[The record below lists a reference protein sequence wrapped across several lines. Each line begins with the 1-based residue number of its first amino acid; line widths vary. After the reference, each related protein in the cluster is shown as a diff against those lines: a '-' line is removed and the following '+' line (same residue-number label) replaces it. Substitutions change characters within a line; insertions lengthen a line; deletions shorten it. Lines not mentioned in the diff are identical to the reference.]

1 MNQFLNHYTTVTA
14 PKLKSSF
21 TYVSEYTVPKVSK
34 VVINVGVGDLLSDSK
49 AIESVSALVAR
60 ITGQKPTLTK
70 ARISI
75 AGFKIRD
82 GMTVGMKVTLR
93 GTRMHDFLS
102 KLIQIALPRTRDF
115 RGLKPSAITA
125 DGNLNIGIK
134 DSTIFPEAGQEVS
147 LHGLQITLV
156 SNAKTHEE
164 AEMLYTSL
172 GFVFNAEYEA
182 PAKKKNK
189 KY

>member
-1 MNQFLNHYTTVTA
+1 MNHFLNHYTTVTV
-14 PKLKSSF
+14 PKLKESF
-21 TYVSEYTVPKVSK
+21 SYASEYTVPKVSK
-34 VVINVGVGDLLSDSK
+34 VVINVGVGDIMSDSK
-49 AIESVSALVAR
+49 AVESVSALVAR
-60 ITGQKPTLTK
+60 IAGQRPMLTK

-102 KLIQIALPRTRDF
+102 KLIQISLPRTRDF

-134 DSTIFPEAGQEVS
+134 DSTIFPEAGQDVS

-156 SNAKTHEE
+156 SNAKTKEE
-164 AEMLYTSL
+164 AELLYTSL
-172 GFVFNAEYEA
+172 GFVFNSEPEVTR
-182 PAKKKNK
+182 KK
-189 KY
+189 